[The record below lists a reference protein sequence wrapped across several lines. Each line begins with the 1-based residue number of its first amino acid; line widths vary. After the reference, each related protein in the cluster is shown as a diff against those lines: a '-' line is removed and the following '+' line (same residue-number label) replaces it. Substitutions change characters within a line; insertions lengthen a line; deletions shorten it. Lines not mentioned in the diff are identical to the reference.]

1 MYCAENAVNKN
12 KVPNYVFF
20 ENRQGFYF
28 VSLDALYAS
37 NPYQSFVYDKYN
49 RDSLPGGGDAR
60 NTAEDYTRILDLSI
74 PTAFDY
80 LDRINSGM
88 LSSRIHSYDIIRKT
102 YTARNYNIFNKFDKV
117 NHLNPN
123 PLNSSGVIFKNNATI
138 INYPRMFNNFN
149 SFGDAT
155 NFKTIQERLSSMKV
169 SNAHQLEITVPGR
182 TDYTVG
188 QKVSVVLN
196 KVEATAAS
204 DSDLTDRMFSGFY
217 LVSAINHVISRES
230 HECNMELIKESLQA
244 DVNNTEGSK

>member
-1 MYCAENAVNKN
+1 
-12 KVPNYVFF
+12 
-20 ENRQGFYF
+20 
-28 VSLDALYAS
+28 
-37 NPYQSFVYDKYN
+37 
-49 RDSLPGGGDAR
+49 
-60 NTAEDYTRILDLSI
+60 
-74 PTAFDY
+74 
-80 LDRINSGM
+80 
-88 LSSRIHSYDIIRKT
+88 
-102 YTARNYNIFNKFDKV
+102 
-117 NHLNPN
+117 
-123 PLNSSGVIFKNNATI
+123 
-138 INYPRMFNNFN
+138 
-149 SFGDAT
+149 
-155 NFKTIQERLSSMKV
+155 MKV